1 MKQEELESIDNVSTV
16 IQFVL
21 LGFSYLP
28 VLQEFL
34 FAVFFVVYIIILI
47 GNFLIILV
55 TSMDSALQKPMYFF
69 LSGNLLCISDC
80 PKDSVQHWDTEP
92 KHFTD
97 VLCYTTVLLPCFWNY

>member
-69 LSGNLLCISDC
+69 LANFSSLEICYVEFFSTLRNR
-80 PKDSVQHWDTEP
+80 TEEF
-92 KHFTD
+92 H
-97 VLCYTTVLLPCFWNY
+97 